1 MAGARQIVDGP
12 GHQPLPYGLW
22 EAVDGRTPTDPHW
35 QQGVTWVDRCG
46 GGGTTY
52 ADCVAVTGTGGV
64 VPADNLEA
72 NTDQVWRGATPFTVY
87 AEFDCSMVGLP
98 DATSV
103 ATDALDRVESWQVSR
118 AFWTGVSGT
127 SGGTGQTT
135 VYPHLAANAELDDPF
150 GIQLQSAATPLVTGG
165 GDAATVL
172 GALEHE
178 LADCYNGAGVIHVPH
193 LALPTF
199 QAAKLIHCDDVTGQL
214 MTGAGNRVVVGAGY
228 TGSSPAG
235 AAPAAGTSWIYATGA
250 LFGYRS
256 AVQVRDMP
264 EAFDRSK
271 NTAHMIASRT
281 YLFGWE
287 CCHIASLVNLGTTA

>member
-22 EAVDGRTPTDPHW
+22 EAVEERTPDDPHW
-35 QQGVTWVDRCG
+35 QQGVIWVDRCG

-52 ADCVAVTGTGGV
+52 ADCIAVTGTGGAA
-64 VPADNLEA
+64 PADNLEA
-72 NTDQVWRGATPFTVY
+72 NADQVWRGATPFTVY
-87 AEFDCSMVGLP
+87 AEFDCSLVGLP

-103 ATDALDRVESWQVSR
+103 ATDALDRVESFQASR

-127 SGGTGQTT
+127 SGGTGQVT
-135 VYPHLAANAELDDPF
+135 VYPHLAANADLDDPF
-150 GIQLQSAATPLVTGG
+150 GNQLQSAASPTVT
-165 GDAATVL
+165 GDAAEVL
-172 GALEHE
+172 GALEQE
-178 LADCYNGAGVIHVPH
+178 LAGCYNGVGVIHIPH

-199 QAAKLIHCDDVTGQL
+199 KAAKLIHYDDVTGQL
-214 MTGAGNRVVVGAGY
+214 MTCAGNRVVVGSGY

-235 AAPAAGTSWIYATGA
+235 AAPAAGTSWVYATGA

-264 EAFDRSK
+264 TAFDRQK

-281 YLFGWE
+281 YLFGFE
-287 CCHIASLVNLGTTA
+287 CCHIASLVNLGTPA